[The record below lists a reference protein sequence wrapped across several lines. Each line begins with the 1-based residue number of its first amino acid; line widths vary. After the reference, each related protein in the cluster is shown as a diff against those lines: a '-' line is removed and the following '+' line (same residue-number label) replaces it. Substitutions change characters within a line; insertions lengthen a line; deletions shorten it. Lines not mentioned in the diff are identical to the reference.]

1 MTNASKLLQF
11 SLLILAA
18 WLGMWGIG
26 LSLIWFCI
34 HLHGLTS
41 LGQPYLQPL
50 SPFFASDWKDTV
62 LRLPLSKMR
71 TRPAYLKT
79 LQRMR
84 VTGRKP

>member
-26 LSLIWFCI
+26 LGLI
-34 HLHGLTS
+34 LHGLTS